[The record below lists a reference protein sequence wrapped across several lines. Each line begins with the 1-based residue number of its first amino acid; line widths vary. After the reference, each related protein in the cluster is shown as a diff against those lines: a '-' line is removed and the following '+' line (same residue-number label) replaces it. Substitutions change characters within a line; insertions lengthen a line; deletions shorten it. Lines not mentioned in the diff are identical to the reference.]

1 MSETLLCKECVH
13 SFKYW
18 HDFFWSDRI
27 ALKCKKAFRPEETK
41 VDPVTG
47 PETVPAYY
55 ERCGMERIT
64 NSKRT
69 SCGEEAQFWQPK
81 HKSGLFKLIKKE
93 HNGQ

>member
-47 PETVPAYY
+47 PKTVH
-55 ERCGMERIT
+55 
-64 NSKRT
+64 
-69 SCGEEAQFWQPK
+69 QFY
-81 HKSGLFKLIKKE
+81 
-93 HNGQ
+93 